1 MATITQMRNDLMNA
15 YNLGLD
21 ARVRVL
27 SGIEDSPKDATE
39 VFILYL
45 ALEAVRGRE
54 YALDACQALKK
65 WADEQEENDGIHKHH
80 REENKEVP

>member
-21 ARVRVL
+21 AKVRVL

-45 ALEAVRGRE
+45 ALEAVRGKK
-54 YALDACQALKK
+54 YAPEACQALKK
-65 WADEQEENDGIHKHH
+65 WAQEENDGIHKHH
-80 REENKEVP
+80 EEENKEVP